1 MSTDVGGDTTMAA
14 LAHVSSLV
22 ASFLG
27 PLLILILADDDDTLV
42 KENAKN
48 SLNFQIMIAIGFIV
62 SGVLMVV
69 LVGFLLFP
77 LVAIV
82 DLILVIIATVK
93 ANDGE
98 IYSYPFTPNII

>member
-1 MSTDVGGDTTMAA
+1 MSTDVSGDTTMAA

-48 SLNFQIMIAIGFIV
+48 SLNFQIMIAIGFII
-62 SGVLMVV
+62 SGILMVV

-93 ANDGE
+93 ANDGK

>member
-1 MSTDVGGDTTMAA
+1 MAA

-48 SLNFQIMIAIGFIV
+48 SLNFQIMIAIGFII
-62 SGVLMVV
+62 SGILMVV

-93 ANDGE
+93 ANDGK